1 MGFAVIPYTLVIR
14 PSPENP
20 IGWQVTWPNLTF
32 ATNDTGAPLD
42 LEGFADRSIQ
52 VAGTFGS
59 GGNVEFQGSN
69 DGATFN
75 VLHDPYGGT
84 LEFNGSNRIT
94 HLTEIPMLM
103 RPAVTAG
110 DGTTSL
116 TVSMFIRRTNR

>member
-1 MGFAVIPYTLVIR
+1 MAVIPYQLVQK

-42 LEGFADRSIQ
+42 LEGFADRSLQ
-52 VAGTFGS
+52 VEGVFGA

-69 DGATFN
+69 DGVNFRA
-75 VLHDPYGGT
+75 LHDPYSNT
-84 LEFNGSNRIT
+84 LEFNSARLT
-94 HLTEIPMLM
+94 HMTEIPMLM
-103 RPAVTAG
+103 RPAVTSG

-116 TVSMFIRRTNR
+116 TVTLFIRRTNR